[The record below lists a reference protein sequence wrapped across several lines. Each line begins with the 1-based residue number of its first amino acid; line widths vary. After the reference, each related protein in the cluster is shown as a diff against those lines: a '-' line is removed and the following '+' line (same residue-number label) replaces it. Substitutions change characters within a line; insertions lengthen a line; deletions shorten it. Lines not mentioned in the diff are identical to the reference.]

1 MSTDALALTQLELL
15 YRLGVIERESPTSF
29 ASTSSNS
36 RRPQQQQQPRAASA
50 SVRSSCNGSD
60 DEELRMATAVRSH
73 PPCIKQ
79 LDGDADYDNYG
90 ADNTRTPFYSISRA
104 RAYRS
109 IRASPPRRRER
120 SLVPT
125 APRQSSQQPV
135 KTTTPAER
143 PRWKPREQ
151 ARVWFLYWKLF
162 VCTAREKSNVHTIWL
177 FNVKKRVMQQWKCLL
192 QYQKRVIRQI
202 TMLQQWK
209 ATRTVH
215 RWSVWTTNHQRIQL
229 LLENIRFSLVNR
241 LRRHRAWLR
250 WLRFSSQSRKWKA
263 ILNKQSQ
270 IREARHLRTS
280 WLEFK
285 VFMCR
290 NRQTRR
296 GLHKFLQA
304 LQRYREMAEIKQR
317 SLQRNRMVIQSNTL
331 RRLLCRWRELTE
343 LRISTRR
350 LQGQVAFGISRRR
363 YFRIWR
369 ECRNDNRCIAE
380 FRAKQDFS
388 AISRHLFAWR
398 LAAKALRMARRRAV
412 WTHRDTRARSFHAW
426 KQKAAFA
433 RHSKSAAQD
442 FERFKI
448 AKALTRFRTW
458 VAGKRRQ
465 CQIEDRWQLRLLK
478 KVWRLGFLELHKRQ
492 QTARAEQKKLELQVQ
507 GAHFAQWLEFRRT
520 RIQDRNI
527 WRNAVAL
534 SLRSQVCRRFARW
547 KLRWR
552 QRKLDKKHL
561 ARGDQF
567 YRSRLMQKGV
577 DELSALV
584 AQRNENTAT
593 SHLIRRQTRL
603 FMKTRTL
610 RVWKQLTQRNRKSK
624 KQIDQF
630 HARERYQ
637 RSWFNPRRRVWSAW
651 RAFIASK
658 AQMKRAD
665 AAFQGTLKRKCLVG
679 WRCRAQYTQAAFLF
693 QHLQS
698 VKALETSLAKWQS
711 RTSHWQKMREV
722 SALARAVYH
731 RKRYGKILR
740 EWAKWARKSSKVRR
754 RCQRLEQLSGVRLLA
769 SSFQAWNRQF
779 QWQTTASQFAVQ
791 RKTIVRTRCLR
802 EWHQYVSK
810 HVRLKRK
817 LTYFQQVFGKHSTT
831 SLVQRIWKR
840 WTRYTS
846 TSLDIKSLWRRQHC
860 KQMRRSWA
868 QWTFFH
874 LYIQLFREWHRVAAQ
889 NALDNQSFGK
899 RLRQFHASRRD
910 LLKSRL
916 LRMWKTVYK
925 RKQSEREVLKT
936 AKHRVLRAIVFRSQ
950 RHTQAQAK
958 YLRKWFSRW
967 HNGIYVHCNA
977 ATRFYEAK
985 LARRMLVVWWRVMV
999 NAKQELVLSEAKQV
1013 LGSLSFYHP
1022 QQKLYTQF
1030 VKEKALSMRAMSA
1043 NSKRELKSRDVKMKK
1058 MRRMLDPEEKS
1069 TYSSNRQYGAGRF
1082 HSEAVGGE
1090 QHQTMV
1096 MESRH
1101 VNFQARV
1108 HPSVVKST
1116 SSISL
1121 HDDEKEPRRLRLAK
1135 QNSSCF
1141 VPKCQDDRVD
1151 EEAQHSRQHQM
1162 ITRVIMTSEPS
1173 FEKRHRSPRRN
1184 TNNSLWH
1191 HGGSPDSQSSG
1202 SVDHYEQ
1209 TRPTV
1214 IINQPE
1220 ELPLVDPL
1228 TPLRPPIHNTRE
1240 VNKPHTRKETS
1251 YHLQPHDDRVPPH
1264 AQSVTLKPSNELIRT
1279 SNDDRELPLYD
1290 EGETIHRNGR
1300 SSAWFSAFE
1309 RYPLQVEKT
1318 MTHAFRHPDQPLLS
1332 SRDTAQEDELPPPAP
1347 PVIPF
1352 HSHQRSQV
1360 DISVTTQAIS
1370 FDGDISLEQLASL
1383 EVFEAS
1389 TTSRETPQMMASVH
1403 SQPLQLSASALGL
1416 SPESRHRRSK
1426 VSVARKLPAPSTS
1439 SEELSLSAILELPE
1453 KASQLKHAKAREA
1466 EIPQATLSS
1475 PRDTVSSNSSGDILN
1490 EILAHY
1496 AQPLVEVAAEEK
1508 QKKANFKTRRKQTC
1522 FRMLRDLGLFQNQFY
1537 YPQMERVM
1545 EIISTEH
1552 IALIHER
1559 LKSPIDEDDTEYL
1572 SQLEREYLKQFL
1584 VKCIEKH
1591 PLFITQYGHSEAA
1604 LNLNRRSHVP
1614 AFSSA
1619 EWQAELQWLAQ
1630 VHLQPRVCAKA
1641 TTRQH
1646 RDGKPFWIQHPL
1658 PSDVESALPKLLL
1671 CVSKYFKVLTQL
1683 FFART
1688 KTTRTT
1694 GPSEKQPSNAQQLT
1708 KTEFTQLLKHVHV
1721 FPQLLTRREAESAF
1735 DGSCCSSPD
1744 QKEVCFPEFVEAL
1757 IRCSAS
1763 LQWGNTTISKSGDN
1777 GNCSETGVVV
1787 KFLMLLFAMEGRGSV
1802 LQKRNEDLQVVLGYL
1817 EQQQTQK
1824 NAGRMVRFRKLLV
1837 DQKHQ
1842 GTRRGTTR
1850 HHHDRDRS
1858 SWMPSELSSKR
1869 SGARS
1874 VSPLRGFDDGNLF
1887 YCGEPGSQGYDHL
1900 ENEILQSNGGD
1911 AYEPSYQNELASP
1924 VDTEEWR
1931 DGFLQSSK
1939 REHGLGC
1946 EPTIAEQ
1953 QRLQAQ
1959 QSTSGDVDDIG
1970 EYALPAEAFERSS
1983 LRIGSEL
1990 AKQATMITPLG
2001 DVGIPDATSV
2011 PETAYDTA
2019 RVEEPPADLYHVGEL
2034 RDKSA
2039 FLDEILTSIGDVELV
2054 LQQSNFQLHRQQS
2067 QVTAAWTPNSVDM
2080 SSSTVQRKA
2089 KSVDEYSDDFES
2101 ESAENVAA
2109 NVMRALFTDTSS
2121 TSLLLL
2127 HQMES
2132 DEQMLLGQV
2141 EDVRVNDP
2149 LLNQLT
2155 DIERF
2160 TDSSGSFAYVV
2171 RLSSCVAVSLTH
2183 ADWWY
2188 TD

>member
-1 MSTDALALTQLELL
+1 MSTDALALAQLELL
-15 YRLGVIERESPTSF
+15 YRLGVIERERPTSS
-29 ASTSSNS
+29 ASTSSSS
-36 RRPQQQQQPRAASA
+36 RRPQQQPRAASA
-50 SVRSSCNGSD
+50 NVRPSCNGSD

-73 PPCIKQ
+73 PLCIKQ

-90 ADNTRTPFYSISRA
+90 AINTRTSFYSISRA
-104 RAYRS
+104 RAYGS

-125 APRQSSQQPV
+125 APRQSSRQPV
-135 KTTTPAER
+135 KTTTLTER
-143 PRWKPREQ
+143 PRRKPREQ

-162 VCTAREKSNVHTIWL
+162 VRTAREKSNVRAILL
-177 FNVKKRVMQQWKCLL
+177 FHVKKRVIQRWKCLL
-192 QYQKRVIRQI
+192 QYQKRVIRQT

-215 RWSVWTTNHQRIQL
+215 RWCVWTTKHQHIQL
-229 LLENIRFSLVNR
+229 LVENTRFALINR
-241 LRRHRAWLR
+241 MRRRRVWLR
-250 WLRFSSQSRKWKA
+250 WLRFSSQSCKWKA
-263 ILNKQSQ
+263 ILNKQSR

-280 WLEFK
+280 WLELK
-285 VFMCR
+285 VFVCR
-290 NRQTRR
+290 SRQTRR
-296 GLHKFLQA
+296 GLRKFLQA
-304 LQRYREMAEIKQR
+304 FQWYREMAEIKRR
-317 SLQRNRMVIQSNTL
+317 SLQRNRMAIQSNTL

-343 LRISTRR
+343 LRTSTRR
-350 LQGQVAFGISRRR
+350 LQRQVAFGISRRR

-369 ECRNDNRCIAE
+369 ECRNDNRCVVE
-380 FRAKQDFS
+380 FRAKQDVS
-388 AISRHLFAWR
+388 AVSQHIFAWR

-426 KQKAAFA
+426 KREAAFS
-433 RHSKSAAQD
+433 RRSKSAAQD
-442 FERFKI
+442 FERFKM
-448 AKALTRFRTW
+448 AKALTRLRTW
-458 VAGKRRQ
+458 VTGKRRQ
-465 CQIEDRWQLRLLK
+465 CQIEDHWQLLLLR
-478 KVWRLGFLELHKRQ
+478 KVWRLGFLEFYKRQ
-492 QTARAEQKKLELQVQ
+492 QVVRAEQKKLELQVQ
-507 GAHFAQWLEFRRT
+507 RAHFAQWLEFRRT

-527 WRNAVAL
+527 WRNAVML
-534 SLRSQVCRRFARW
+534 SLRSQVRRRFALWR
-547 KLRWR
+547 LRWR
-552 QRKLDKKHL
+552 QKKLDKKHL

-567 YRSRLMQKGV
+567 YCSRLMQKGV
-577 DELSALV
+577 NELSVLV
-584 AQRNENTAT
+584 TQRNENTAT

-637 RSWFNPRRRVWSAW
+637 RSWFNPCRRVWSAW

-679 WRCRAQYTQAAFLF
+679 WRCRARYTRAVFLF

-698 VKALETSLAKWQS
+698 VKALETYLAKWRF

-722 SALARAVYH
+722 FALARAVYR
-731 RKRYGKILR
+731 RKRCGKILR

-779 QWQTTASQFAVQ
+779 QRQTTAFQFAVQ
-791 RKTIVRTRCLR
+791 RETMVRTRCLR
-802 EWHQYVSK
+802 RWRQYVSK

-817 LTYFQQVFGKHSTT
+817 FAYFQQVFGKHPTT
-831 SLVQRIWKR
+831 SLVQRVWR
-840 WTRYTS
+840 QWTRYTS
-846 TSLDIKSLWRRQHC
+846 TSLGIKSLRRRQHC
-860 KQMRRSWA
+860 RQMRSSWTR
-868 QWTFFH
+868 WTFFH
-874 LYIQLFREWHRVAAQ
+874 LYSQLFREWRRVAAQ
-889 NALDNQSFGK
+889 NALDNQNFGK

-925 RKQSEREVLKT
+925 RNQSEREVLKT
-936 AKHRVLRAIVFRSQ
+936 AKHRVLRAIVFRSH

-967 HNGIYVHCNA
+967 HKGIYVHCNA
-977 ATRFYEAK
+977 ATRYYEAK

-1013 LGSLSFYHP
+1013 LSSLSFYHS
-1022 QQKLYTQF
+1022 QQKRYTQL
-1030 VKEKALSMRAMSA
+1030 VKEKALSMRAVSA
-1043 NSKRELKSRDVKMKK
+1043 NSKRELKSRDVKMKE
-1058 MRRMLDPEEKS
+1058 MRRMLDPEEKP
-1069 TYSSNRQYGAGRF
+1069 TYSSNRQYGPGRF
-1082 HSEAVGGE
+1082 HSEAAGGE

-1096 MESRH
+1096 MKSRH
-1101 VNFQARV
+1101 VSFQALDP
-1108 HPSVVKST
+1108 PSAVKST

-1121 HDDEKEPRRLRLAK
+1121 HDDEKEPRGLRLAK
-1135 QNSSCF
+1135 QNPSCF

-1151 EEAQHSRQHQM
+1151 EEAQYSRQHRM
-1162 ITRVIMTSEPS
+1162 ITRVARTPEPS
-1173 FEKRHRSPRRN
+1173 FEKRHRSPRPK
-1184 TNNSLWH
+1184 TSNSLWH
-1191 HGGSPDSQSSG
+1191 RERSPDSQSSE

-1214 IINQPE
+1214 IISQLE

-1228 TPLRPPIHNTRE
+1228 TPPRPSIHNTRE

-1251 YHLQPHDDRVPPH
+1251 YYLQQHGEPVPPH
-1264 AQSVTLKPSNELIRT
+1264 AQSVTLKPSNELTRT
-1279 SNDDRELPLYD
+1279 SNDERELPLYD
-1290 EGETIHRNGR
+1290 EGETIRRNGR
-1300 SSAWFSAFE
+1300 SSAAFSAFE

-1318 MTHAFRHPDQPLLS
+1318 TTHAFRHPGQPLLS
-1332 SRDTAQEDELPPPAP
+1332 SHDTAREDELPPPAP
-1347 PVIPF
+1347 SVIPF

-1383 EVFEAS
+1383 EIFETSAAS
-1389 TTSRETPQMMASVH
+1389 QETPQMLASVH
-1403 SQPLQLSASALGL
+1403 SQPLQLSASASGL
-1416 SPESRHRRSK
+1416 SPESHHRRSK

-1439 SEELSLSAILELPE
+1439 REELSLSTILELPE
-1453 KASQLKHAKAREA
+1453 KAIQLKRAEAREA

-1475 PRDTVSSNSSGDILN
+1475 PCDTVSSDSSDDILN

-1508 QKKANFKTRRKQTC
+1508 VKKADFKTRRKQTC

-1552 IALIHER
+1552 IVLVHER
-1559 LKSPIDEDDTEYL
+1559 LKTSIDKDDTEYL
-1572 SQLEREYLKQFL
+1572 SQLERKYLKRFL

-1604 LNLNRRSHVP
+1604 LNLNRWSHVP

-1619 EWQAELQWLAQ
+1619 EQQAELQWLAQ

-1646 RDGKPFWIQHPL
+1646 RNGKPFWIQHPL

-1683 FFART
+1683 FSIRT
-1688 KTTRTT
+1688 KTTT
-1694 GPSEKQPSNAQQLT
+1694 GPSKKQPSNAQHQT

-1763 LQWGNTTISKSGDN
+1763 LQWGNTTILKSEDN

-1802 LQKRNEDLQVVLGYL
+1802 LQKRNEDVQVVVGYL

-1824 NAGRMVRFRKLLV
+1824 NAGRMVRFRKLLA

-1842 GTRRGTTR
+1842 GAQRGTTR
-1850 HHHDRDRS
+1850 HHYDRDRS

-1874 VSPLRGFDDGNLF
+1874 VSPLRGLDDGNLF

-1911 AYEPSYQNELASP
+1911 VHEPSYQNELASP
-1924 VDTEEWR
+1924 VDTGEWR
-1931 DGFLQSSK
+1931 NGFLQSPE
-1939 REHGLGC
+1939 REHGLGR
-1946 EPTIAEQ
+1946 EPTIVEQ

-1959 QSTSGDVDDIG
+1959 QSTFGDVDDIG
-1970 EYALPAEAFERSS
+1970 EYALPAEAFEHSS
-1983 LRIGSEL
+1983 LHIGSEL
-1990 AKQATMITPLG
+1990 AQQATMTTPLG
-2001 DVGIPDATSV
+2001 DVGIPDAMSV

-2019 RVEEPPADLYHVGEL
+2019 RVEEPPANLYRVGEL

-2054 LQQSNFQLHRQQS
+2054 LQQSNLQLYRQQS
-2067 QVTAAWTPNSVDM
+2067 QVAAARIPNSVDT

-2132 DEQMLLGQV
+2132 DEQMLLDQV

-2160 TDSSGSFAYVV
+2160 TDSSGSFANVV
-2171 RLSSCVAVSLTH
+2171 RLSFYVAGSLTH